1 MAAKAKAAAAKRAAA
16 AKKSTPASTTK
27 TIPLAQHDPTRP
39 PPMKLNDQTVFKQIL
54 HLYEL
59 KQYSAALQLSD
70 DLLGKYPGH
79 GETTAMAG
87 LLHHSMNNK
96 AQGYSLVK
104 AGMKADLKSHIVWHV
119 YGIITRADRNYTEA
133 VKSYTQALRLDPDN
147 HNILRDLAVLQIQ
160 VRQYSAYVESRWK
173 LLRSN
178 RRSRTA
184 WFSLAMAY
192 KLNHQSE
199 AALEI
204 LNAMETHEVIHEP
217 EISFERSESILFK
230 TELLPASE
238 ALEYLEN
245 SCKLVLD
252 RPRYILARAQ
262 HLAELGRVEAAEWA
276 WFDLLDTN
284 SENRMY
290 LEGYLANRSKVQ
302 NENPFDALK
311 RLTDRYP
318 SSQLIKR
325 MILDHAIGTQFE
337 HELETYLC
345 LRLTKGIPSLFNDI
359 KPLLIDPIKL
369 KTVRDVAERLHEEV
383 SKNGYFELTKDT
395 ENQQPSSTLVWILHF
410 LSQLYGS
417 SYLNMTKESIEA
429 AEQAIAHT
437 PSLPDIYISLAHAYK
452 RAGSYQKAADA
463 LRSARGLDGQDRFLN
478 SKCAKYVL
486 QSIGSPHQT
495 IELGTQLLQESR
507 DLIAMFTRK
516 DAPDPVSDLVDMQ
529 ATWYVLAEA
538 EVALRVSDWGLA
550 LKRLHQVYEIFR
562 QWEEDQYDFHTYCIR
577 KNTFQTYQDL
587 LKFEDTLYADPI
599 FYKAVSKA
607 IKIYMTIDDRMKKA
621 KEAGEEV
628 LSQITEFN
636 VLVVPQV
643 DQVTSASGAANLDS
657 NGLAPDP
664 TEDASNTKSKKSIKK
679 AKMAEIKA
687 KAQAA
692 LDAKKASSKNKN
704 SEQANSTVPEVIPPI
719 VDDDPT
725 GEKLLKNENPLEM
738 ANELLKPIEDD
749 LARFSAKS
757 IVDPTKRSIWHG
769 VYLCRFEIELR
780 RDKPLLALRALL
792 KAHELSPDH
801 TSIDPSVYVA
811 LTKLKVKYLSVPS
824 DQLNGSST
832 KTDTGTTESTT
843 PIRDVIQKALEKI
856 ELLELP
862 NSYRGRL
869 ARAESLIFQRDTLSS
884 TTDTETQISI
894 QQIEAE
900 IFSLFSSDQGLENS
914 TDWKTGLKG
923 LRLLESFESLRTL
936 EFKSKAAEFW
946 KFSDYFELG
955 TTALATSSETSEN
968 VNGIKVN
975 HEVPSHKSTQSGTL
989 DHSNDLDNHIHEIRD
1004 F

>member
-1 MAAKAKAAAAKRAAA
+1 
-16 AKKSTPASTTK
+16 
-27 TIPLAQHDPTRP
+27 
-39 PPMKLNDQTVFKQIL
+39 MKLNDQTVFKQIL

-345 LRLTKGIPSLFNDI
+345 LRLTK
-359 KPLLIDPIKL
+359 
-369 KTVRDVAERLHEEV
+369 
-383 SKNGYFELTKDT
+383 DT

-463 LRSARGLDGQDRFLN
+463 LRSARGLDGQDRFLILN
-478 SKCAKYVL
+478 VL
-486 QSIGSPHQT
+486 NI
-495 IELGTQLLQESR
+495 
-507 DLIAMFTRK
+507 
-516 DAPDPVSDLVDMQ
+516 DLVDMQ

-687 KAQAA
+687 K
-692 LDAKKASSKNKN
+692 LKLLLMPRKFLTEDLASSKNKN